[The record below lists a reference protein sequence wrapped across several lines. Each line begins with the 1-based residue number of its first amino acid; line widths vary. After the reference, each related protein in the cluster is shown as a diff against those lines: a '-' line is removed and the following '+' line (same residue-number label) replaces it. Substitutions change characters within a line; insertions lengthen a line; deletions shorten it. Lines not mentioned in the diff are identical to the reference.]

1 MPRLNILNIQREVFW
16 DLAVCAQLGVFDPGE
31 EVAVAYLDEPVVARP
46 ALVLRVTDLALAP
59 AELVEQVVPASE
71 ERPGLV
77 VPVEAVVPLVVLAEL
92 VLVAPV
98 LAGQQEVEQ
107 VVVPVEPEPVER
119 PGLAVAVGAAVLAE
133 PAELAQ
139 VEP

>member
-1 MPRLNILNIQREVFW
+1 M
-16 DLAVCAQLGVFDPGE
+16 AVCAQLGVFDPGE